1 MQFDGVTAMA
11 NTTPQQKSK
20 PSLWAVGLLVLSTSF
35 ALASIA
41 LVSMG

>member
-1 MQFDGVTAMA
+1 MT
-11 NTTPQQKSK
+11 NLPPPQKTG
-20 PSLWAVGLLVLSTSF
+20 PSPWAVGLLILSTGF